1 MENVEAVT
9 PPFKLSPSPSDDHS
23 YSEPDK
29 VCVRHI
35 DLDLEACFDERILR
49 GSVVL
54 TVEKAA
60 EYMSAPLI
68 LDTRRL
74 CIHSVE
80 ASSDGRSFI
89 SVEYKI
95 GPEDPILGAP
105 LRISLLP
112 AESKVRIRY
121 STSGNASG
129 LQWLDPAQT
138 AGKDYPFL
146 YTQSQTIHARSWIPV
161 QDSPA
166 VRLTYSAQ
174 VRTPRDLLAVMSG
187 GNNPPATR
195 GESHSF
201 RMVRPIPPYLLALAV
216 GDLDFISTSSR
227 TGVYAERPVVARA
240 ADEFKEAEEMLR
252 VAEELYG
259 RYLWG
264 RFDILVLPPSFPFGG
279 MENPGVAFVTPTLIA
294 GDRSAISVIA
304 HELAHAWSGN
314 LVTNATWRD
323 FWLNEGYTTYI
334 EYRLQGRLYGK
345 ARADMEQ
352 VLAQQRLIDEMKTLE
367 PRDQVLHIDLT
378 GRDPDCGATLVPY
391 VKGALF
397 LKSLE
402 ETVGERRFDDYLKN
416 YFDHFNYHRTGN
428 QLLNRQLA

>member
-138 AGKDYPFL
+138 AGKD
-146 YTQSQTIHARSWIPV
+146 
-161 QDSPA
+161 
-166 VRLTYSAQ
+166 
-174 VRTPRDLLAVMSG
+174 
-187 GNNPPATR
+187 
-195 GESHSF
+195 
-201 RMVRPIPPYLLALAV
+201 
-216 GDLDFISTSSR
+216 
-227 TGVYAERPVVARA
+227 
-240 ADEFKEAEEMLR
+240 
-252 VAEELYG
+252 
-259 RYLWG
+259 
-264 RFDILVLPPSFPFGG
+264 
-279 MENPGVAFVTPTLIA
+279 
-294 GDRSAISVIA
+294 
-304 HELAHAWSGN
+304 
-314 LVTNATWRD
+314 
-323 FWLNEGYTTYI
+323 
-334 EYRLQGRLYGK
+334 
-345 ARADMEQ
+345 
-352 VLAQQRLIDEMKTLE
+352 
-367 PRDQVLHIDLT
+367 
-378 GRDPDCGATLVPY
+378 
-391 VKGALF
+391 
-397 LKSLE
+397 
-402 ETVGERRFDDYLKN
+402 
-416 YFDHFNYHRTGN
+416 
-428 QLLNRQLA
+428 